1 MMDSTASA
9 PATPVEDNVAAG
21 EQDPWATL
29 AAAAG
34 EEPPSEAAPAPA
46 AESSTN
52 PSTEPIAVS
61 HAEGETFSMPETN
74 APPPK
79 NEFLTAV
86 TNLGSVITAKA
97 QEVDQQHHVTEKL
110 ASVKLATAAKTG
122 EINEKYQVSEKWSNL
137 TRTMSVKVEK
147 VKEDPKTKEAT
158 ENVKKSLA
166 GASSWVSQKF
176 QAIKTPPSNNGG
188 SN

>member
-9 PATPVEDNVAAG
+9 PATSVEDNVAGG

-34 EEPPSEAAPAPA
+34 EESPSEAAPAAA